1 MNVAM
6 RPLRDAIGW
15 RRGSRALRRGQDAYR
30 RAMTMRMQ
38 CSAYILCSEKWS
50 VLLIGDSLCA
60 GIRGV
65 PARETDDAHS
75 RYGGEGMHV
84 CTLICAYM
92 RDPGIRVAM
101 RSVRVRASS
110 PLPPLLLLPLLLL
123 LLLRGRF
130 GFVEFGYGLIV
141 IILCDMRKY
150 TYACV
155 RRRAYISLSASSGNF
170 SVVARLR
177 LASS

>member
-1 MNVAM
+1 
-6 RPLRDAIGW
+6 
-15 RRGSRALRRGQDAYR
+15 
-30 RAMTMRMQ
+30 MTMRMQ

-60 GIRGV
+60 RIRGV
-65 PARETDDAHS
+65 PGVDAHS

-110 PLPPLLLLPLLLL
+110 PLPPLLLLLL

-141 IILCDMRKY
+141 IILCDVRKY

-155 RRRAYISLSASSGNF
+155 RRRAYISLSASSWNF